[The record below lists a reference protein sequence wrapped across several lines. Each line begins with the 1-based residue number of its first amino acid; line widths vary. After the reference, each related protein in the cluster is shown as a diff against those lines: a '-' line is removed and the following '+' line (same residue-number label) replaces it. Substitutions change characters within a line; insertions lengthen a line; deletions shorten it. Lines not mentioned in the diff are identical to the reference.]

1 MVPIISNK
9 AQVATVDMIQLSIPA
24 STPLILDSGCVF
36 QYLEELWK
44 NTDVLALVVV
54 VHSPSHVQLFATPWT
69 AAFQASL
76 SLTISQ
82 SLPKFMFI
90 ALVMP
95 SSHLI
100 PWHRLLLLPSI
111 FLSIRDFSNESAVHI
126 RWPKYWRF
134 SFSIS
139 PSNKYPGLISFR
151 IDWFDLLT
159 IQGTLKCLLQHHNS
173 KTSILWHSAFFAF
186 S

>member
-9 AQVATVDMIQLSIPA
+9 GQVATVDMIQLSIPA

-44 NTDVLALVVV
+44 NTDVWALVVV
-54 VHSPSHVQLFATPWT
+54 VQSPSRVQLFAIPWT

-76 SLTISQ
+76 SLTISPN
-82 SLPKFMFI
+82 LPKFMFI

-100 PWHRLLLLPSI
+100 PWHSLLLLPSI
-111 FLSIRDFSNESAVHI
+111 FLSIRDFSNASGKVSLPQAN
-126 RWPKYWRF
+126 W
-134 SFSIS
+134 
-139 PSNKYPGLISFR
+139 NLIYRGWVWGIYIFKR
-151 IDWFDLLT
+151 LDIVLLCHFK
-159 IQGTLKCLLQHHNS
+159 Q
-173 KTSILWHSAFFAF
+173 
-186 S
+186 